1 MNLARPSSIGDP
13 AAGGGRVT
21 FLCNTGRCGST
32 LLAQMVSRPP
42 NSRVLSE
49 PW

>member
-1 MNLARPSSIGDP
+1 MNLARPSVGDP
-13 AAGGGRVT
+13 ADGGRVT

-32 LLAQMVSRPP
+32 LLAQMVSRTP